1 MRRTLRSWSALL
13 VVTSI
18 VPLALAGTPSGAAA
32 SAHATCHVPRLTGL
46 TVHAARSRARVAG
59 CQLRLTG
66 AAVKI
71 ATVQT
76 VRTQSVRPGL
86 HAVVVSVAVNPLC
99 SGPAGLGPPSGEPI
113 EKPGATELISGLF
126 VEGGPLIFRS
136 APVCKALV
144 GKSTGGTIT
153 VTNSVGTVIANN
165 TALSAGQ
172 LLYVN
177 VQPGTYTVSGKLS
190 GGTAIGPITVTV
202 PAGEIV
208 RQDLV
213 LEAP

>member
-1 MRRTLRSWSALL
+1 MRRSLRSWSAALA
-13 VVTSI
+13 VISV
-18 VPLALAGTPSGAAA
+18 VPLALSTPGGAAP
-32 SAHATCHVPRLTGL
+32 SSRATCHVPRMTGL
-46 TVHAARSRARVAG
+46 TVKAARSRARVAG

-76 VRTQSVRPGL
+76 VRTQSVPPGRS
-86 HAVVVSVAVNPLC
+86 ARSVSVAVNPLC
-99 SGPAGLGPPSGEPI
+99 TGPAGLGPPPGEPI
-113 EKPGATELISGLF
+113 EKPGATELVTGLF
-126 VEGGPLIFRS
+126 VEGGPLVFRS
-136 APVCKALV
+136 APNCEALV
-144 GKSTGGTIT
+144 GKSTSGTIT
-153 VTNSVGTVIANN
+153 VVNSVGTVLANN
-165 TALSAGQ
+165 MAVSAGQ

-202 PAGEIV
+202 PSGEIV

-213 LEAP
+213 LQAP